1 MKHSCR
7 TKVAFQKRD
16 NGQAGK
22 VDHLKHVCRMVATD
36 LERGES
42 QATKKVI
49 HVLLG
54 DASLALAVRR
64 LTCGCG
70 PFADTTGRAG
80 VVAVLI
86 RRSSWLALRDHFRG
100 KAGVLQTTVRRWP
113 RRWHRAPVRHHR
125 RDVGQ
130 VIPHQ
135 MLTLLYWLFGSIGL
149 LTQTLPRIPL
159 YWPVVD

>member
-1 MKHSCR
+1 MLR
-7 TKVAFQKRD
+7 YGYWAKVAGQEHGGSEAKEDQLKYEYRVWVREQEHDKTKAKRERQLKHNCRAKVAAQKRD

-22 VDHLKHVCRMVATD
+22 VDHLKHVCRMVAMD

-54 DASLALAVRR
+54 DASRASAVRR

-100 KAGVLQTTVRRWP
+100 KAGVLQTPVRRWP
-113 RRWHRAPVRHHR
+113 RR
-125 RDVGQ
+125 
-130 VIPHQ
+130 
-135 MLTLLYWLFGSIGL
+135 
-149 LTQTLPRIPL
+149 
-159 YWPVVD
+159 